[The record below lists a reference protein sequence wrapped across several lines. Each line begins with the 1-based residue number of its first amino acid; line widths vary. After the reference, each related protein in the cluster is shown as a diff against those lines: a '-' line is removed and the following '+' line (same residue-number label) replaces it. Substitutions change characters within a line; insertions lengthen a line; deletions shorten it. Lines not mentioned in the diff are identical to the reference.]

1 MTKSLTKLIRI
12 ASMLCMSMLLHYQVN
27 AQVKVSGKVISE
39 TSEPLPGVSVVIKGT
54 TQGTTTD
61 ANGTFNLEVRD
72 ADAILIFSFVGY
84 STEEVVVGNRSVI
97 DLQLK
102 PDISTLEEIVVI
114 GYGTQKA
121 GSVTGAIASVK
132 SEDFLTGKIQDAT
145 ELIKGKVAGL
155 VITKSS
161 GDPNATSNI
170 MLRGITTVQGDVSP
184 LVLIN
189 GVQGDLTSVAPDNIE
204 SIDVLKDASAAA
216 IYGTRGANGVILITT
231 KNGKRDRPVSVSYA
245 AYASFADFYKQAEFM
260 SPSDVRRAK
269 TAFSDDG
276 YDTDWVKAVTRT
288 GYMHNHSLSIDGGT
302 KNSAYSGNFSYRY
315 EAGTIKKTDN
325 DQYRLQLNLDQY
337 LFDDIV
343 KINMNV
349 LKEYRTNTAN
359 NASNGDLT
367 NIYRQ
372 AVTRNPTSPIYDETT
387 GSYAEEFNRYQY
399 YNPVSMLN
407 ELIGQNESETTNL
420 IGNITVEPISNWRTN
435 LMVSNNLF
443 NANFSSYATSKYY
456 TSLTS
461 GVPGNA
467 YKSFNNGKQKV
478 LELTTTYDLERGDH
492 NVSILGGY
500 SYNYW
505 VYHGFNASNADF
517 PTDSYLYN
525 NMFVGGRLKE
535 GLASMGSYKNDSKLI
550 AFFGRVQYSFRN
562 KYNLLASL
570 REEGSSKFGDNHKWG
585 LFPAVS
591 AGWTLTEESFLQG
604 VEWLDNLKLR
614 GGYGVTGRV
623 PGGNYQ
629 SMTLYNSDQNFLD
642 KNGKWVSAYSITQ
655 NPNPNLKWEKTS
667 EVNVGIDFQLFGNRL
682 KGAFDV
688 YSKKTTD
695 LLYQYTVPVP
705 PNLAQTTTANV
716 GSLSNKGFEIMLAGS
731 PVSRRDFEWNTT
743 VTLSHN
749 KNKLIELSNE
759 LYETNDYL
767 YGWSIGDPISV
778 PSHRWK
784 EGGSVGT
791 YWGLKSVGVTA
802 DGLWLIE
809 NPATGEAIPYS
820 TALNSDAYRQELGNG
835 YAQVFL
841 GWNNS
846 FRYKNFDL
854 NMQLSGQFGFK
865 ILNQQRMFYENNSI
879 QYNRLKSASEPVYGE
894 RPLSSSQ
901 AQAFVS
907 YYLEDGDFLK
917 FDNVTLGYNINAG
930 RFSKYL
936 SRARVYVAGQNFLV
950 ITNYS
955 GLDPELAN
963 FNFLTPG
970 SDARDKYPTI
980 RSFTVGLNVTF
991 N

>member
-1 MTKSLTKLIRI
+1 MV
-12 ASMLCMSMLLHYQVN
+12 SMLCMSMLLFHQAN
-27 AQVKVSGKVISE
+27 AQVRVSGKVVSE
-39 TSEPLPGVSVVIKGT
+39 TNEPLPGVSIVVKGT
-54 TQGTTTD
+54 TEGTTTNAD
-61 ANGTFNLEVRD
+61 GAFNLEVRD

-84 STEEVVVGNRSVI
+84 STQEVAVGSRSTI
-97 DLQLK
+97 DVQLT
-102 PDISTLEEIVVI
+102 PDLSTLEEVVVI

-132 SEDFLTGKIQDAT
+132 AEDFLTGKIQDAT

-170 MLRGITTVQGDVSP
+170 MLRGITTIEGNVSP

-189 GVQGDLTSVAPDNIE
+189 GVPGDLTTVAPDNIE

-231 KNGKRDRPVSVSYA
+231 KNGKREKPVSVSYA
-245 AYASFADFYKQAEFM
+245 GYASVADFYKQAEFM
-260 SPSDVRRAK
+260 SPSDVRKAK

-276 YDTDWVKAVTRT
+276 YDTDWVKAITRT
-288 GYMHNHSLSIDGGT
+288 GYQQNHSLTIDGGT

-315 EAGTIKKTDN
+315 EAGTIKKTEN

-343 KINMNV
+343 KINFNI
-349 LKEYRTNTAN
+349 LKEYRINTAN

-372 AVTRNPTSPIYDETT
+372 AVIRNPTSPIYDETT
-387 GSYAEEFNRYQY
+387 GTYAEEFNRYQY
-399 YNPVSMLN
+399 FNPVSMLN
-407 ELIGQNESETTNL
+407 ELVGENESESTNL
-420 IGNITVEPISNWRTN
+420 IG
-435 LMVSNNLF
+435 

-461 GVPGNA
+461 GIPGNA
-467 YKSFNNGKQKV
+467 YKSYNGGKQKI
-478 LELTTTYDLERGDH
+478 LELTTNYDLQRGDH
-492 NVSILGGY
+492 NLSVLAGY

-505 VYHGFNASNADF
+505 VYNGFNASNADF

-525 NMFVGGRLKE
+525 NMFVGARLKD
-535 GLASMGSYKNDSKLI
+535 GNASMGSYKNDATLV
-550 AFFGRVQYSFRN
+550 AFFGRLQYSF
-562 KYNLLASL
+562 KS
-570 REEGSSKFGDNHKWG
+570 EENFM
-585 LFPAVS
+585 
-591 AGWTLTEESFLQG
+591 QG
-604 VEWLDNLKLR
+604 VDWMDNLKLR
-614 GGYGVTGRV
+614 AGYGVTGRV

-629 SMTLYNSDQNFLD
+629 SMILYNSDQNFLD
-642 KNGKWVSAYSITQ
+642 KDGNWVAAYSITQ

-667 EVNVGIDFQLFGNRL
+667 EINVGLDFQLLGNRL
-682 KGAFDV
+682 KGSIDV
-688 YSKKTTD
+688 YNKETTD
-695 LLYQYTVPVP
+695 LLFQYTVPIP

-716 GSLSNKGFEIMLAGS
+716 GSISNKGYEIMLTGS
-731 PVSRRDFEWNTT
+731 PVSKKDFEWNTT

-749 KNKLIELSNE
+749 QNKLIKLSNE

-767 YGWSIGDPISV
+767 YGYSIGDPISV

-784 EGGSVGT
+784 EGGSVGNF
-791 YWGLKSVGVTA
+791 WGLKSVGVTE
-802 DGLWLIE
+802 DGIWLVE
-809 NPATGEAIPYS
+809 DPATGEAIPYS
-820 TALNSDAYRQELGNG
+820 TSLNSDTYRQELGNG

-841 GWNNS
+841 GWNNTV
-846 FRYKNFDL
+846 RYKNFDL
-854 NMQLSGQFGFK
+854 NMQLTGQFGFK

-879 QYNRLKSASEPVYGE
+879 QYNRLATAADPVYGE
-894 RPLSSSQ
+894 RPLSTSQ

-907 YYLEDGDFLK
+907 YYLEDGDFVK
-917 FDNVTLGYNINAG
+917 FDNVTLGYNINGAKL
-930 RFSKYL
+930 SKYL
-936 SRARVYVAGQNFLV
+936 SRARVYVAGQNFLI
-950 ITNYS
+950 ITKYK

-963 FNFLTPG
+963 GNFLAPG
-970 SDARDKYPTI
+970 SDFRDKYPTI